1 MNYFFYLYDMKVIIW
16 IKTEDFNDF
25 VDGKNVKYWTNEPFK
40 YGGVNPD
47 TVSIIIDTDRYQQLI
62 DSEDVG

>member
-16 IKTEDFNDF
+16 IKTEDFDDF
-25 VDGKNVKYWTNEPFK
+25 VKGKNVKYWKKDPW
-40 YGGVNPD
+40 GVNED
-47 TVSIIIDTDRYQQLI
+47 TVSIIIDTDRYQQLM

>member
-25 VDGKNVKYWTNEPFK
+25 VDGKNVKYWNNEPC
-40 YGGVNPD
+40 GVNPD

>member
-16 IKTEDFNDF
+16 IKTKDFNDF
-25 VDGKNVKYWTNEPFK
+25 LDGKNVKYWTSEPC
-40 YGGVNPD
+40 GINPD
-47 TVSIIIDTDRYQQLI
+47 TVSITIDTDRYQQLM